1 MVHILNWY
9 ICALVL
15 LFHIDSE
22 GKCGWIIVGGR
33 LCWPPPELLGGGAVP
48 LTTPMQTPQ
57 NGAQKSVNTVCLQK
71 FKLKNQQE

>member
-1 MVHILNWY
+1 MKEN
-9 ICALVL
+9 AGGL
-15 LFHIDSE
+15 LW
-22 GKCGWIIVGGR
+22 GGGYVGP
-33 LCWPPPELLGGGAVP
+33 LQSYWGGGAVP